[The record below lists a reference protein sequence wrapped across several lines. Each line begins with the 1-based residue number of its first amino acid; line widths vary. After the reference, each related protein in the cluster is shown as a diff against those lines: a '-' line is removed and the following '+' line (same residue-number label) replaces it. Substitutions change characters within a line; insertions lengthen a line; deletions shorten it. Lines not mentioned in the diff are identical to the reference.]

1 MSDSDFEYDNV
12 DDDDDDDDDDIE
24 DDIVK
29 IKIDDDEEADED
41 GDGDGDEDEDGGG
54 VDFQYTDT
62 TFNTIANKIDR
73 RKKRTFETT
82 KTEISIFVKE
92 IMDFAP
98 DLIKVKDIDIIINI
112 LSNISVQLNHYVFV
126 IAYISSGR
134 KLNKKNMDVIQDR
147 VLKNISR
154 KMTIYDVIRYV
165 RFIEKLK
172 IK

>member
-12 DDDDDDDDDDIE
+12 DDEDEDDDDDIE

-147 VLKNISR
+147 VLKNILR
-154 KMTIYDVIRYV
+154 IIMYIKVVVLNFIKMI
-165 RFIEKLK
+165 L
-172 IK
+172 